1 MRIAVAS
8 QNFRTIT
15 GHAGKTR
22 RFLIF
27 EAAPGQPAREVGR
40 LDLPREMAIH
50 DFAGDGPHPLDTVQ
64 AVIVGSAGQGFVR
77 RMASRGVVTAT
88 TDMADPAAAALALAE
103 GRLPPALPALLG
115 EPCDDHDHD
124 HGGCGCGGGCS

>member
-27 EAAPGQPAREVGR
+27 EAAPGAVPQEVAR
-40 LDLPREMAIH
+40 LDLPREMSIH
-50 DFAGDGPHPLDTVQ
+50 EFRGPGPHPLEAMQ
-64 AVIVGSAGQGFVR
+64 AVIVGSAGDGFVR
-77 RMASRGVVTAT
+77 RLAAWGVETAVTPET
-88 TDMADPAAAALALAE
+88 DPAAAAAALAE
-103 GRLPPALPALLG
+103 GRLVRATG
-115 EPCDDHDHD
+115 HHHDHDHDHDHD
-124 HGGCGCGGGCS
+124 HGDEGCGCSSSH